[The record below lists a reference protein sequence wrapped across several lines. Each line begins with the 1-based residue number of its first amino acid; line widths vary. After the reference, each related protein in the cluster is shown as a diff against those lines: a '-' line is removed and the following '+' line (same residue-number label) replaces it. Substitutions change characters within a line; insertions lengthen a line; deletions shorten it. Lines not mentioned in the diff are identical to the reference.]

1 MSVVEQRIRDLL
13 VSFLSEEI
21 SLDELRDSQVG
32 LQREAEAN
40 RDAKALDLADE
51 IEVLFAEFSSDHR
64 SEQSLRSELRK
75 VSVHASSSSQES
87 AAAG

>member
-13 VSFLSEEI
+13 ASFLRDEI

-32 LQREAEAN
+32 LQREAESGS
-40 RDAKALDLADE
+40 DAKALDLADE
-51 IEVLFAEFSSDHR
+51 IEVLFAEFTSEHR
-64 SEQSLRSELRK
+64 SEQSLRSELRNIT
-75 VSVHASSSSQES
+75 VHASSSSQES